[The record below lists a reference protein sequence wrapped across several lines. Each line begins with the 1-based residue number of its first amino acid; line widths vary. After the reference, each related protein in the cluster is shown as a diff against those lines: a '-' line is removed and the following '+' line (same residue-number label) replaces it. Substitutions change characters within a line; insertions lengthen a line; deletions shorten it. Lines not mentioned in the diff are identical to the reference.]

1 MDILTLDFE
10 TYFADDFTLRKL
22 TTEAYI
28 RDPRFEVILLGVRYP
43 DGSKEFYKGEEIEQF
58 ITDTDWSK
66 TAVLAHHAQ
75 FDGLILSHH
84 YGVEPAFWFDTL
96 SMARQVLGNHL
107 SVALSSLAKHYG
119 FQEKTV
125 PYDEFKGRRPMNIP
139 WGLMELLGE
148 GCLNDCD
155 LTWKLFRALL
165 TDFPSEELR
174 IIDMTVRMFTE
185 PHIVGDVDLLRKVQY
200 EEWGRKADLLNE
212 LGVTASDLQSSAK
225 FSALLEA
232 EGVDVAYKDT
242 AKGSVPAI
250 AKTDDFMKGLTNDPD
265 PRISGLAQARLD
277 VRSTIDETRAGRLAG
292 MAERGGMAIYLQYCG
307 AHTTR
312 WSGGDKVNFQNLSR
326 GSELRKA
333 LLSPRGHLIGVADL
347 SQIECRVENWF
358 AGQSDVLEAFA
369 TGRDLYSEMASA
381 VYNKPIDKKN
391 NPEER
396 HLGKVLVLG
405 AGYGMGSI
413 RLQATCKAGALG
425 GPPIILS
432 GQQAQDAINAYR
444 ARHPGVVKLWK
455 DADFVLSQIV
465 DGKNMQWGP
474 LHLKDKKMILPNGGW
489 INYTTMEYHEGE
501 YRMKTRNGWT
511 KYYGAKLVENVVQA
525 LSRVVMSQAM
535 LRIQHM
541 GLRVVNTTHDE
552 VMVLIPDDLLAQE
565 TFDRVIAAMTMTPS
579 WLPGIPLAAEGGIS
593 RRYDK

>member
-1 MDILTLDFE
+1 
-10 TYFADDFTLRKL
+10 
-22 TTEAYI
+22 
-28 RDPRFEVILLGVRYP
+28 
-43 DGSKEFYKGEEIEQF
+43 
-58 ITDTDWSK
+58 
-66 TAVLAHHAQ
+66 
-75 FDGLILSHH
+75 
-84 YGVEPAFWFDTL
+84 
-96 SMARQVLGNHL
+96 
-107 SVALSSLAKHYG
+107 
-119 FQEKTV
+119 
-125 PYDEFKGRRPMNIP
+125 
-139 WGLMELLGE
+139 
-148 GCLNDCD
+148 
-155 LTWKLFRALL
+155 
-165 TDFPSEELR
+165 
-174 IIDMTVRMFTE
+174 
-185 PHIVGDVDLLRKVQY
+185 
-200 EEWGRKADLLNE
+200 
-212 LGVTASDLQSSAK
+212 
-225 FSALLEA
+225 
-232 EGVDVAYKDT
+232 
-242 AKGSVPAI
+242 
-250 AKTDDFMKGLTNDPD
+250 
-265 PRISGLAQARLD
+265 
-277 VRSTIDETRAGRLAG
+277 
-292 MAERGGMAIYLQYCG
+292 MAIYLQYCG